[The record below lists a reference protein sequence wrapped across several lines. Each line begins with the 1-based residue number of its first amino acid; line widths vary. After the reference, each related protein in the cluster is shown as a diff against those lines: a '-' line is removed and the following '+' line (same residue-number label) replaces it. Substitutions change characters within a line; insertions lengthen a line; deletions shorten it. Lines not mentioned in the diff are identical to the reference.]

1 MPNEEIGDSGD
12 FDDGREFVL
21 QFESE
26 KLDEEGDP
34 YRWNHG
40 PFSWSAV
47 RDEYLTWLSD
57 SKKVNQRK
65 THKFKV
71 WIADRH
77 GKKVTL

>member
-47 RDEYLTWLSD
+47 RDEYLTWLFLIARKSTNVKLTS
-57 SKKVNQRK
+57 SKSGLQTDMGR
-65 THKFKV
+65 
-71 WIADRH
+71 R
-77 GKKVTL
+77 